1 MATNLKPTS
10 TKSKSKM
17 IVFAIEIIV
26 ILAML
31 AILYL
36 VLSRKPEE
44 QPLVT
49 VLDEEEIKPD
59 NKVQQEIENGTS
71 KMLGYKNIALFGVD
85 ALSRDQITKNSTVW
99 CGCSDRESAV
109 QGQPKRQY
117 HDRKYQHGQR

>member
-49 VLDEEEIKPD
+49 VLDEE
-59 NKVQQEIENGTS
+59 VLTTS
-71 KMLGYKNIALFGVD
+71 
-85 ALSRDQITKNSTVW
+85 STK
-99 CGCSDRESAV
+99 
-109 QGQPKRQY
+109 
-117 HDRKYQHGQR
+117 